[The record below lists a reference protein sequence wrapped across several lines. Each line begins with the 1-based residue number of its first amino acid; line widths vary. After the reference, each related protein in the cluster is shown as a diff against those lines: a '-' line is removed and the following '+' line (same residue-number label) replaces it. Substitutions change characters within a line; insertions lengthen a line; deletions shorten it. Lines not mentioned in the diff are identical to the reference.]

1 MCQKVTER
9 EKERNQK
16 RGGSKARKKED
27 RKRQEFITQLG
38 GLWSKRR
45 LQGAEMGGKE
55 AREGAKIYKEGR
67 EYTIWVI
74 PWLNLFL
81 EFSLSFTNDC

>member
-1 MCQKVTER
+1 M
-9 EKERNQK
+9 
-16 RGGSKARKKED
+16 
-27 RKRQEFITQLG
+27 
-38 GLWSKRR
+38 WSKRR
-45 LQGAEMGGKE
+45 LQGAETGGKE